1 MDFYK
6 FLHIIEKEVP
16 NFAGFYWA
24 DDKLDKVVFLKHKMP
39 EYIYIIGL
47 FTSILGFMVEGF
59 EAISLPLM
67 NLYPEL
73 IKELYDYTLDYK
85 VREAFVVKEKL
96 YKRFFELFRLDMD
109 IDYLLLIKT
118 EMGKLYPAFKMGPIR
133 RPKITMNKML
143 RM

>member
-16 NFAGFYWA
+16 YFAGFYWA
-24 DDKLDKVVFLKHKMP
+24 DDKLDRVVFLKQKMP

-59 EAISLPLM
+59 EAISMPLM
-67 NLYPEL
+67 NLFPEL

-85 VREAFVVKEKL
+85 VREAIVVKEKL
-96 YKRFFELFRLDMD
+96 YKRFYELFRLDMD

-118 EMGKLYPAFKMGPIR
+118 EMSKLYPAFKMGPIR
-133 RPKITMNKML
+133 RPKITMSKML